1 MRWPDISAEKGSA
14 CPRLSGAD
22 GSMSPHGRS
31 VVVAIGGNA
40 LSPAGESA
48 SVANQ
53 FRHTRESMEPIVALA
68 LQGWRIAVVH
78 GNGPQVGDELQRNEV
93 ARSRVEQLPLGVLVA
108 ATAGWIGYMIQQS
121 LQNALQAAGSDRRVV
136 TLITQALVDP
146 EDPSIREPVK
156 FIGRGIRPGVAE
168 ELREEGI
175 QIEADSRGNLRRR
188 VPSPVPVQ
196 ICESRMVAE
205 LVARG
210 DIVIAAGGGGIP
222 VYRDPQLG
230 LDGVDAVVDK
240 DRAAALLGHE
250 IDAAMLLILTDV
262 DGVYEDWGTEDAR
275 LVSRMT
281 ASEAGALLASGA
293 LGAGSMGPKVEAA
306 VHFVEGG
313 GERAIIAALHNGPAG
328 LAGTSGTTVTPNRIP
343 SGGFE

>member
-1 MRWPDISAEKGSA
+1 MNSA
-14 CPRLSGAD
+14 D
-22 GSMSPHGRS
+22 RS

-48 SVANQ
+48 SIGNQ
-53 FRHTRESMEPIVALA
+53 FLHTRESMEPIVSLA

-78 GNGPQVGDELQRNEV
+78 GNGPQVGDELQRNEI
-93 ARSRVEQLPLGVLVA
+93 ARSRLEQLPLGVLVA

-121 LQNALQAAGSDRRVV
+121 LQNALHAAGSDRRVV
-136 TLITQALVDP
+136 TLITQSVVDP
-146 EDPSIREPVK
+146 DDPSMTEPTK
-156 FIGRGIRPGVAE
+156 FIGRAIRPGVAE
-168 ELREEGI
+168 ELRTEGT

-188 VPSPVPVQ
+188 VPSPLPVE
-196 ICESRMVAE
+196 IRESRMVAE

-222 VYRDPQLG
+222 VYLDPQLG
-230 LDGVDAVVDK
+230 VEGVDAVVDK
-240 DRAAALLGHE
+240 DRAAALLAHE
-250 IDAAMLLILTDV
+250 IGASILLILTDV
-262 DGVYEDWGTEDAR
+262 EGVYENWGTDEAR
-275 LVSRMT
+275 LISRMT
-281 ASEAGALLASGA
+281 ASEGRALLESGA

-313 GERAIIAALHNGPAG
+313 GARAIIAELHEGPAG
-328 LAGTSGTTVTPNRIP
+328 LAGTSGTTVTPDRIP

>member
-1 MRWPDISAEKGSA
+1 
-14 CPRLSGAD
+14 
-22 GSMSPHGRS
+22 MSPQGRS

-40 LSPAGESA
+40 LSPSGESA

-53 FRHTRESMEPIVALA
+53 FRHTRESMQPIVDLA

-93 ARSRVEQLPLGVLVA
+93 ARTKVDQLPLGVLVA
-108 ATAGWIGYMIQQS
+108 STAGWIGYMIQQS
-121 LQNALQAAGSDRRVV
+121 LQNALRTAGSTRRVV
-136 TLITQALVDP
+136 TLITQVLVDP
-146 EDPSIREPVK
+146 DDPAMREPTK

-168 ELREEGI
+168 ELRLEGI
-175 QIEADSRGNLRRR
+175 WIEPDSRGNLRRR
-188 VPSPVPVQ
+188 VPSPVPTQ

-222 VYRDPQLG
+222 VYQDPVLG
-230 LDGVDAVVDK
+230 LEGVDAVVDK

-250 IDAAMLLILTDV
+250 IDASVLLILTDV
-262 DGVYEDWGTEDAR
+262 DGVYENWGTEEAR
-275 LVSRMT
+275 LVPRLT
-281 ASEAGALLASGA
+281 VSEARSLLRSGA

-306 VHFVEGG
+306 IHFVEGG
-313 GERAIIAALHNGPAG
+313 GERAIIAALHEGPAG
-328 LAGTSGTTVTPNRIP
+328 LAGESGTTVTPDRMA

>member
-1 MRWPDISAEKGSA
+1 MP
-14 CPRLSGAD
+14 GAD
-22 GSMSPHGRS
+22 ASVSAKGRS

-40 LSPAGESA
+40 LSPAGELA

-53 FRHTRESMEPIVALA
+53 FRHTRDSMEPIVDLA
-68 LQGWRIAVVH
+68 MQGWNIAVVH

-93 ARSRVEQLPLGVLVA
+93 ARSKVEQLPLGVLVA

-121 LQNALQAAGSDRRVV
+121 LQNALEAAGSDRRVV
-136 TLITQALVDP
+136 TLITQSLVDP
-146 EDPSIREPVK
+146 EDPSMREPTK

-175 QIEADSRGNLRRR
+175 WIEADSRGNLRRR
-188 VPSPVPVQ
+188 VPSPVPVA
-196 ICESRMVAE
+196 ICESRMVTE

-222 VYRDPQLG
+222 VYLDPQLG
-230 LDGVDAVVDK
+230 LEGVDAVVDK

-250 IDAAMLLILTDV
+250 IGASVLLILTDV
-262 DGVYEDWGTEDAR
+262 DGVYENWGTPDAR
-275 LVSRMT
+275 LLSRMT
-281 ASEAGALLASGA
+281 ASEARALMDSGT
-293 LGAGSMGPKVEAA
+293 LGSGSMGPKVEAA
-306 VHFVEGG
+306 LHFVEGG
-313 GERAIIAALHNGPAG
+313 GERAIIAALHEGPAG
-328 LAGTSGTTVTPNRIP
+328 LAGTSGTTVTPDRIP

>member
-1 MRWPDISAEKGSA
+1 
-14 CPRLSGAD
+14 
-22 GSMSPHGRS
+22 MSPQGRS

-53 FRHTRESMEPIVALA
+53 FRHTRESMEPIVNLA
-68 LQGWRIAVVH
+68 LLGWKIAVVH

-93 ARSRVEQLPLGVLVA
+93 ARSRMEQLPLGVLVA

-121 LQNALQAAGSDRRVV
+121 LQNALHAAGSDRRVV

-146 EDPSIREPVK
+146 DDPSMREPVK
-156 FIGRGIRPGVAE
+156 FIGRAVRPGVAE

-175 QIEADSRGNLRRR
+175 RIEVDSRGNLRRR

-196 ICESRMVAE
+196 ICESGMVAE

-250 IDAAMLLILTDV
+250 IGAAILLILTDV
-262 DGVYEDWGTEDAR
+262 DGVYENWGTDGAR
-275 LVSRMT
+275 LISRMT
-281 ASEAGALLASGA
+281 ASEGGALLASGA

-313 GERAIIAALHNGPAG
+313 GERAIIAALHDGPAG
-328 LAGTSGTTVTPNRIP
+328 LAGTSGTTVTPDRIP